1 MCRGDSGSSGE
12 EMDRKDEEVMAEAAT
27 AEEAAIEIEAETAM
41 KVMSAAAAEEEN
53 DESKVVPTEIQ
64 RYPWWRGGGVK
75 PNTGKDMGVFDA
87 SLEDRAS
94 CVGLWSMNYLN
105 PLLSLGSRKVLDF
118 NDVGVPSN
126 QDRAERAYLSAK
138 QAWEDRSV
146 QATKDNEHY
155 MKTKYVPALQKLDR
169 QLEEEVAKMTA
180 SGDETSDEQK
190 KKIASEKQQKQR
202 LELEQRKT
210 KAWKEPSI
218 SSSLVVSFGGWKL
231 GLAIF
236 AQVIAALLSFVP
248 VLILNDLVSYF
259 EWTDAGLDQDEYE
272 FAYVQNPWVA
282 VVGLG
287 LVPCLVSLLQ
297 TRSNAVMA
305 HCGVF
310 VRTAVSTMLYRKAL
324 NVSAAGR
331 AKTSTG
337 QVVNMMSNDTMQLQR
352 FLQFASFT
360 IVAPLQ
366 IVIAL
371 VLIYGQVGN
380 AMWVGVAYMLFLLPI
395 NAKVF
400 SVVANMRRKV
410 LKYSDMRVKMMN
422 EILTGIR
429 IIKFYAWERPFGKEV
444 SRVRQLEMD
453 ALTKLAYTVAVG
465 FSIILLST
473 PIVQPIIVFVT
484 YVNIQDQPLTAATAF
499 TTVALFNLMRFP
511 FAFMPMGL
519 LQYIQS
525 KISLKRLER
534 YLTLPELNPYVVDTP
549 PPDTPE
555 DSPFVKSGSITIQD
569 GSFSWIDPDGPEIR
583 PVQDEEKSKKK
594 KRAEKKER
602 RKSRRKSTATQ
613 ATDEEEGNNKEGDSA
628 MSASIHSNMSSA
640 GMSTVSEESGATN
653 GSGPKGSVITLQN
666 ISCQIE
672 PGQLVAVVGAVGS
685 GKSSLL
691 SAILGE
697 MESINNSKVY
707 VPRHGEE
714 EKAMNG
720 FASYCTQSPWVVNDT
735 LRGNILFGRDY
746 DEERYNK
753 VLDVCALD
761 DDIAVLPAGDK
772 TEIGERGIN
781 LSGGQKARVSL
792 ARAMYSE
799 DTRLL
804 LLDDPLS
811 AVDSHVGEHLFSKA
825 IAGEFSQG
833 KTRILVTHHVHVLS
847 RCDSVIVMEGGTI
860 KHQGRYQDLIA
871 SGVDFAGAVD
881 VSKIKKAEEETKEE
895 SSEEEEIT
903 KDTTKVK
910 SKQEDKVAQ
919 KKAGATLVKDEEKE
933 DGEVNSQAYL
943 RYVRAGGLCIFCTML
958 FIQAAGRTFE
968 IMSTFWLSKWAADMQ
983 AAEARGEPFSVG
995 ETNFYV
1001 AIYALFG
1008 LLGIFGLGF
1017 RGIFIAIHR
1026 LKASQQLH
1034 DGLTDSVLSAPVSFF
1049 DVTPI
1054 GRILN
1059 RFAADMDKVDLEL
1072 TQTISQGTTTIFNV
1086 LGALGAIAAA
1096 TKGTFIVLLIPLG
1109 CMYYLVQKWFR
1120 KSSTE
1125 LQRVTS
1131 VSNSPIFADFSQTLS
1146 GTSTIR
1152 AYGVQTGF
1160 FKQCKKSFDNMNA
1173 SYILVQL
1180 CSYWLALRLDVMG
1193 GLIAM
1198 FVGAVAVGTLPYG
1211 FIPAGF
1217 LGLALTF
1224 SIEVTSYLKF
1234 GVQMI
1239 ARLEAD
1245 MSSVE
1250 RILYYTDNIEPEAPP
1265 DVPDK
1270 DPPEGTWPT
1279 SGQIEFNSASMRYRD
1294 GPLVLKELSLTV
1306 NAGEKIGVCGRTGSG
1321 KSSLMIALFRISE
1334 IEKDGGSI
1342 VIDGVNTGEI
1352 GTAALRL
1359 NLSIIPQDPV
1369 MFSNT
1374 VRYNLD
1380 PFASASDEELWDVL
1394 KKVNMGEAIATLPK
1408 GLDEE
1413 VAEGGENFSQ
1423 GQRQLL
1429 CIARSLLRHPKILV
1443 MDEATAS
1450 IDNETDAA
1458 IQQMIRENFGGATV
1472 LTIAHRLNT
1481 IMDSDRILVLDDGRI
1496 AELDTPENLLSK
1508 EDGLFKA
1515 MVDKSRAA
1523 HSQTLDEDM

>member
-1 MCRGDSGSSGE
+1 MAANVHSSFLTRFMFLPPFG
-12 EMDRKDEEVMAEAAT
+12 
-27 AEEAAIEIEAETAM
+27 
-41 KVMSAAAAEEEN
+41 
-53 DESKVVPTEIQ
+53 
-64 RYPWWRGGGVK
+64 
-75 PNTGKDMGVFDA
+75 
-87 SLEDRAS
+87 
-94 CVGLWSMNYLN
+94 
-105 PLLSLGSRKVLDF
+105 
-118 NDVGVPSN
+118 
-126 QDRAERAYLSAK
+126 
-138 QAWEDRSV
+138 
-146 QATKDNEHY
+146 H
-155 MKTKYVPALQKLDR
+155 
-169 QLEEEVAKMTA
+169 
-180 SGDETSDEQK
+180 
-190 KKIASEKQQKQR
+190 
-202 LELEQRKT
+202 
-210 KAWKEPSI
+210 SI
-218 SSSLVVSFGGWKL
+218 S
-231 GLAIF
+231 
-236 AQVIAALLSFVP
+236 
-248 VLILNDLVSYF
+248 
-259 EWTDAGLDQDEYE
+259 
-272 FAYVQNPWVA
+272 
-282 VVGLG
+282 
-287 LVPCLVSLLQ
+287 CL
-297 TRSNAVMA
+297 
-305 HCGVF
+305 H
-310 VRTAVSTMLYRKAL
+310 K
-324 NVSAAGR
+324 
-331 AKTSTG
+331 
-337 QVVNMMSNDTMQLQR
+337 DTMQLQR

-360 IVAPLQ
+360 VVAPLQ
-366 IVIAL
+366 IIIAL
-371 VLIYGQVGN
+371 FLIYQQVGN
-380 AMWVGVAYMLFLLPI
+380 ATWVGVAYMVFLAPI

-400 SVVANMRRKV
+400 SVVAKMRRKV

-429 IIKFYAWERPFGKEV
+429 IIKFYAWELPFGKEV
-444 SRVRQLEMD
+444 SRVRKLEMD

-534 YLTLPELNPYVVDTP
+534 YLALPELNPYVVDTP
-549 PPDTPE
+549 APDTPD
-555 DSPFVKSGSITIQD
+555 DSPYAKSGSITIQD
-569 GSFSWIDPDGPEIR
+569 GSFGWVNPDGPEIK
-583 PVQDEEKSKKK
+583 PVQDEEPSKKK
-594 KRAEKKER
+594 KNQGKKEK
-602 RKSRRKSTATQ
+602 RKSRRKSTTTNAT
-613 ATDEEEGNNKEGDSA
+613 EEEEAKADAA
-628 MSASIHSNMSSA
+628 MAASIHSQYSSA
-640 GMSTVSEESGATN
+640 LSDESGN
-653 GSGPKGSVITLQN
+653 SGVKSGGVTLQN
-666 ISCQIE
+666 ISCKIA
-672 PGQLVAVVGAVGS
+672 PGQLVAVVGPVGS

-697 MESINNSKVY
+697 MESIQDSKVY
-707 VPRHGEE
+707 IPRYGEE
-714 EKAMNG
+714 KEMKG

-735 LRGNILFGRDY
+735 LRGNILFGREY
-746 DEERYNK
+746 DEDRYNE
-753 VLDVCALD
+753 VLECCALT
-761 DDIAVLPAGDK
+761 DDIRVLPAGDM

-792 ARAMYSE
+792 ARAMYSP
-799 DTRLL
+799 DTRML

-825 IAGEFSQG
+825 IAGDISEG

-847 RCDSVIVMEGGTI
+847 RCDNVIVMDHGTI
-860 KHQGRYQDLIA
+860 KHQGRYLDLIDQ
-871 SGVDFAGAVD
+871 GVDFAGAVD
-881 VSKIKKAEEETKEE
+881 VSKIQTSEKDPSGKAQDDEIKNDSEKKESKKEDE
-895 SSEEEEIT
+895 A
-903 KDTTKVK
+903 
-910 SKQEDKVAQ
+910 AQ

-933 DGEVNSQAYL
+933 DGEVDGQAYI
-943 RYVRAGGLCIFCTML
+943 RYARAGGLSIACITL
-958 FIQAAGRTFE
+958 FIQGCGRTSE
-968 IMSTFWLSKWAADMQ
+968 IMSTFWLARWATDMQ
-983 AAEARGEPFSVG
+983 QAEADGNPFSDRETTRYVG
-995 ETNFYV
+995 
-1001 AIYALFG
+1001 IYAVFG
-1008 LLGIFGLGF
+1008 LLGIFALGF
-1017 RGIFIAIHR
+1017 RGIFFAMHR
-1026 LKASQQLH
+1026 LRASQKLH
-1034 DGLTDSVLSAPVSFF
+1034 DGLAESVLRAPVSFF

-1096 TKGTFIVLLIPLG
+1096 TRGTFIALLIPLG
-1109 CMYYLVQKWFR
+1109 YMYYLVQKWFR

-1152 AYGVQTGF
+1152 AYGVQNGF
-1160 FKQCKKSFDNMNA
+1160 FDHCKESFDNMNA

-1180 CSYWLALRLDVMG
+1180 CSYWLALRLDIMG
-1193 GLIAM
+1193 GLIAV
-1198 FVGAVAVGTLPYG
+1198 FIGAVAVGTLETG

-1250 RILYYTDNIEPEAPP
+1250 RILYYTDKIEPEAPAFIP
-1265 DVPDK
+1265 DR

-1279 SGQIEFNSASMRYRD
+1279 SGEIEFSGASMRYRD
-1294 GPLVLKELSLTV
+1294 GPLVLKDLTLTV
-1306 NAGEKIGVCGRTGSG
+1306 KAGEKIGVCGRTGSG

-1334 IEKDGGSI
+1334 IEKNGGRI
-1342 VIDGVNTGEI
+1342 VIDGVNASEI

-1374 VRYNLD
+1374 VRYNMD
-1380 PFASASDEELWDVL
+1380 PFATASDEELWGVL
-1394 KKVNMGEAIATLPK
+1394 KKVKMAEAIATMPK

-1458 IQQMIRENFGGATV
+1458 IQEMVRENFQNATV

-1481 IMDSDRILVLDDGRI
+1481 IMDSDRVLVLDDGHI
-1496 AELDTPENLLSK
+1496 AELDTPENLLAK
-1508 EDGLFKA
+1508 EDGLFRA
-1515 MVDKSRAA
+1515 MVDKSQAA
-1523 HSQTLDEDM
+1523 HSQALEEE